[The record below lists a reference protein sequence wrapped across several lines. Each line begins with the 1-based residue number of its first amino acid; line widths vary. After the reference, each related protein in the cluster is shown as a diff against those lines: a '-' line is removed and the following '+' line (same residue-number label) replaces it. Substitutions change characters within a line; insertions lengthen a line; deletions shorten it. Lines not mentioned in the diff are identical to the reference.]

1 MRQMGLMIAVMICA
15 TAIVG
20 GAGARPVHCGCG
32 DGPSI
37 PTSSSPDW
45 SPDGRQIVFSRYDD
59 DAGSDIYVMR
69 ADGSRQRMLFRSP
82 GADYDPDWSPDGRRI
97 AFVSYRDDNVNIYVI
112 NADGTG
118 LTQLT
123 IYVMRADGS
132 DQHRLVADDEE
143 DLSPAWSPDGSRIA
157 FEGGVEDSFVD
168 VMSADGTNRVRLTF
182 QGRERSPA
190 WSPDGKRI
198 AFRAFR
204 LESDDIYLMNPDGSD
219 EHLLVG
225 DPEASDREP
234 SWSPDGAR
242 LAFSSTLDDTKQIY
256 VAGADGS
263 KPRRLTGIRRAFT
276 STGERCTVVGTARA
290 DLLKGTSRDDNIC
303 GLGGNDTIRGLGGSD
318 ILDGGPGDDLVDGG
332 AGVDILL
339 GAQGND
345 LLLSRDGKRD
355 DVDGGPGRDRGRVD
369 PNDWVSLLET
379 LL

>member
-1 MRQMGLMIAVMICA
+1 MSRTGLRTADRSRSQVIAAA
-15 TAIVG
+15 TARSTSC
-20 GAGARPVHCGCG
+20 ARTAA
-32 DGPSI
+32 
-37 PTSSSPDW
+37 TS
-45 SPDGRQIVFSRYDD
+45 
-59 DAGSDIYVMR
+59 
-69 ADGSRQRMLFRSP
+69 
-82 GADYDPDWSPDGRRI
+82 
-97 AFVSYRDDNVNIYVI
+97 
-112 NADGTG
+112 
-118 LTQLT
+118 
-123 IYVMRADGS
+123 
-132 DQHRLVADDEE
+132 
-143 DLSPAWSPDGSRIA
+143 
-157 FEGGVEDSFVD
+157 
-168 VMSADGTNRVRLTF
+168 
-182 QGRERSPA
+182 
-190 WSPDGKRI
+190 I